1 MRETINTERE
11 HWSSALKAGLAYFAI
26 VFGVGF
32 LLGIFRVLVLLPALG
47 ERSAVMLE
55 LPIMLAICWF
65 SSQWL
70 IALFDVVDWLMP
82 RLFMGGLAF
91 ALLMVGEV
99 SISIF
104 GFGRTLAEH
113 IASYRNVSEILGLFA
128 QLAFGMFPAIQLA
141 IRR

>member
-1 MRETINTERE
+1 MSETIHNQLEQ
-11 HWSSALKAGLAYFAI
+11 WSSALKAWFAYFVI

-32 LLGIFRVLVLLPALG
+32 VLGIFRVLILVPAFG

-55 LPIMLAICWF
+55 LPIMLVVSWF

-70 IALFDVVDWLMP
+70 IARFDVVDWLMP
-82 RLFMGGLAF
+82 RVFMGGLAL
-91 ALLMVGEV
+91 ALLIVGEV
-99 SISIF
+99 SISMF

-113 IASYRNVSEILGLFA
+113 LASYRNVVTILGLLA

-141 IRR
+141 IKP